1 MSNKEFFKDKIIW
14 VTGASSGIGEALT
27 KRLVSWDAKL
37 IISSNRTDELERV
50 KNECGV
56 QGDKIVIL
64 PVDLS
69 IPSDVE
75 KAADDAV
82 KIHGH
87 IDILFNNGGISQRS
101 LATETSIETDRKIM
115 EINYFSG
122 IIITKKLLPSMIARG
137 SGHIVTTSS
146 LTGKFGL
153 PYRSAYAAS
162 KHAIAGYY
170 ESVWMEFHNKGIRTT
185 VVFPGPVK
193 TNISYE
199 AIGPD
204 GKPFGKMDDLQT
216 TGISPEKCVTDI
228 LNGVRKNQ
236 REIFTGKS
244 ELRAV
249 WIKRFF
255 PGMFFKMIVRKN
267 RV

>member
-1 MSNKEFFKDKIIW
+1 MSNKEFYKDKVIW
-14 VTGASSGIGEALT
+14 ITGASSGIGEALT
-27 KRLVSWDAKL
+27 KKLASWDAKL
-37 IISSNRTDELERV
+37 IISSNRNGELERV
-50 KNECGV
+50 KSECGLKS
-56 QGDKIVIL
+56 DMIVIL
-64 PVDLS
+64 HVDLS
-69 IPSDVE
+69 ISSDVE
-75 KAADDAV
+75 KAADQAI
-82 KIHGH
+82 KIHGY
-87 IDILFNNGGISQRS
+87 IDILFNNVGISQRS

-137 SGHIVTTSS
+137 FGHIVTTSS

-170 ESVWMEFHNKGIRTT
+170 ESVWMEFHNKGVRTT
-185 VVFPGPVK
+185 VVFPGPVR
-193 TNISYE
+193 TNISID

-216 TGISPEKCVTDI
+216 TGISPEKCATDI

-249 WIKRFF
+249 WIRRFF
-255 PGMFFKMIVRKN
+255 PGLFFKLMVRRN